1 MGGKFLVLKFKDI
14 VKTAVFAVIGI
25 LFFAAVIYFAFGR
38 GDAKP
43 TAYVPGTYSS
53 QIELSEGRMTVE
65 VKVGKN
71 KIKSVSVTNESE
83 TIPVFYPLFESASKE
98 IGKKVV
104 KEQSTDISLETGSPM
119 TEKMLL
125 EAVEK
130 NLEKARQNAGE
141 NT

>member
-25 LFFAAVIYFAFGR
+25 LFFAAVIYFVFGR

-53 QIELSEGRMTVE
+53 QIELSQGRMTVE

-83 TIPVFYPLFESASKE
+83 TIPVFYPLFESAAKDVE
-98 IGKKVV
+98 KHLK
-104 KEQSTDISLETGSPM
+104 KEQQMSYVPEGDTEM
-119 TEKMLL
+119 TSQLIL
-125 EAVEK
+125 QAVERS
-130 NLEKARQNAGE
+130 LQQARI
-141 NT
+141 

>member
-25 LFFAAVIYFAFGR
+25 LFFAAVIYFVFGR

-43 TAYVPGTYSS
+43 TAYVPGIYSS
-53 QIELSEGRMTVE
+53 QIELSEGRMT
-65 VKVGKN
+65 
-71 KIKSVSVTNESE
+71 
-83 TIPVFYPLFESASKE
+83 VFYPLFESASKE